1 MFRKYGFSLLIIV
14 FLLNIIL
21 FARGIPESSLEG
33 KIDTD
38 TEVDIKSVTEPIL
51 IETDVFSPLKPP
63 KYKLEVLISAE
74 KDLRE
79 QLNDLLGQEI
89 RQLKDVQLIGEGMP
103 DYKMYVTGRW
113 IKTAEDKKDGVMLS
127 LAVTRQFDFDKI
139 KANILP
145 EKLEE
150 TAEILKETF
159 HGIDMGQYLIPM
171 EKVPEVINQVITIFD
186 TKVLKKE

>member
-63 KYKLEVLISAE
+63 KYKLEVLISVE
-74 KDLRE
+74 KDLRK
-79 QLNDLLGQEI
+79 QLNNLLAQEI
-89 RQLKDVQLIGEGMP
+89 G
-103 DYKMYVTGRW
+103 
-113 IKTAEDKKDGVMLS
+113 
-127 LAVTRQFDFDKI
+127 
-139 KANILP
+139 
-145 EKLEE
+145 
-150 TAEILKETF
+150 
-159 HGIDMGQYLIPM
+159 
-171 EKVPEVINQVITIFD
+171 
-186 TKVLKKE
+186 